1 MNLIAE
7 LRRRKVIQVG
17 AAYLVVAWLLIQIV
31 ATVAPQLQLPEWVPR
46 LVTLLLMVGFPV
58 AVVMA
63 WVFEVMPEGV
73 RVDARKTGNKRMY
86 VSAAVFAAAAL
97 AWYVRGDRA
106 AQEVVVAAPSAPTA
120 APAPPATSASTTAA
134 PADPVAP
141 PPTKS
146 IAVLAFADMS
156 PDKDSEYLSDGI
168 AEEILNALAGVGDLQ
183 VAARTSSFYYKDRNE
198 SLRDIGK
205 TLGVAHV
212 LEGSVRRQGEKVRI
226 TAQLIRVADGFHRWS
241 DTYDGDLADV
251 FALQERIAR
260 AITDELKVVLSGGQ
274 QEQLVDV
281 GTDNAEAYG
290 HYLRGRYFWNRR
302 TAANISLAIE
312 QFRAAADADPEFAK
326 AYSGI
331 ADCYAILP
339 YYASIR
345 SDQTI
350 AQARIFAARALA
362 LDEGLAEAHTSSAFE
377 RVTQWDWSGAEQ
389 AFRRAIELNPRYAT
403 AHFWYA
409 RMLAGLG
416 RYDDALERLREAHRL
431 EPLSRVIR
439 DNLTQF
445 HILRNE
451 PAIVLVEARRLVEL
465 APDYPSGHALLGRV
479 LLLNGKP
486 DEALIAVDR
495 AIAMETGIRA
505 RLARI
510 AALVALGRH
519 DEAASLAREYEGQH
533 AVGNLDAYWVANA
546 YVDLGDDG
554 QALAWLE
561 RAIAERSALVS
572 GVRADT
578 SMLRLRDDPRFR
590 AIVARM
596 GMPE

>member
-63 WVFEVMPEGV
+63 WVFEVTPEGV
-73 RVDARKTGNKRMY
+73 RVDARKTGSKRMY

-281 GTDNAEAYG
+281 GTDNAAAYG

-439 DNLTQF
+439 DNLTHF

-451 PAIVLVEARRLVEL
+451 PAIALVEARRLVEL

>member
-1 MNLIAE
+1 M
-7 LRRRKVIQVG
+7 
-17 AAYLVVAWLLIQIV
+17 
-31 ATVAPQLQLPEWVPR
+31 
-46 LVTLLLMVGFPV
+46 
-58 AVVMA
+58 
-63 WVFEVMPEGV
+63 
-73 RVDARKTGNKRMY
+73 
-86 VSAAVFAAAAL
+86 
-97 AWYVRGDRA
+97 RGDRA

-439 DNLTQF
+439 DNLTHF

-451 PAIVLVEARRLVEL
+451 PAIALVEARRLVEL

-590 AIVARM
+590 AIIARM

>member
-73 RVDARKTGNKRMY
+73 RVDARKTGSKRMY

>member
-63 WVFEVMPEGV
+63 WVFEVTPEGV
-73 RVDARKTGNKRMY
+73 RVDARKTGSKRMY
-86 VSAAVFAAAAL
+86 VSAAVLAAAAL

-281 GTDNAEAYG
+281 GTDNAAAYG

-451 PAIVLVEARRLVEL
+451 PAIALVEARRLVEL

-590 AIVARM
+590 AI
-596 GMPE
+596 

>member
-73 RVDARKTGNKRMY
+73 RVDARKTGSKRMY
-86 VSAAVFAAAAL
+86 VSAAVLAAAAL

-451 PAIVLVEARRLVEL
+451 PAIALVEARRLVEL

>member
-73 RVDARKTGNKRMY
+73 RVDARKTGSKRMY
-86 VSAAVFAAAAL
+86 VSAAVLAAAAL

-281 GTDNAEAYG
+281 GTDNAAAYG

-451 PAIVLVEARRLVEL
+451 PAIALVEARRLVEL

>member
-63 WVFEVMPEGV
+63 WVFEVTPEGV
-73 RVDARKTGNKRMY
+73 RVDARKTGSKRMY

-281 GTDNAEAYG
+281 GTDNAAAYG

-451 PAIVLVEARRLVEL
+451 PAIALVEARRLVEL

>member
-63 WVFEVMPEGV
+63 WVFEVTPEGV
-73 RVDARKTGNKRMY
+73 RVDARKTGSKRMY
-86 VSAAVFAAAAL
+86 VSAAVLAAAAL

-451 PAIVLVEARRLVEL
+451 PAIALVEARRLVEL

>member
-73 RVDARKTGNKRMY
+73 RVDARKTGSKRMY
-86 VSAAVFAAAAL
+86 VSAAVLAAAAL

-281 GTDNAEAYG
+281 GTDNAAAYG

-439 DNLTQF
+439 DNLTHF

-451 PAIVLVEARRLVEL
+451 PAIALVEARRLVEL

-590 AIVARM
+590 AIIARM

>member
-281 GTDNAEAYG
+281 GTDNAAAYG

-451 PAIVLVEARRLVEL
+451 PAIALVEARRLVEL

-590 AIVARM
+590 AIIARM

>member
-63 WVFEVMPEGV
+63 WVFEVTPEGV
-73 RVDARKTGNKRMY
+73 RVDARKTGSKRMY
-86 VSAAVFAAAAL
+86 VSAAVLAAAAL

-281 GTDNAEAYG
+281 GTDNAAAYG

-451 PAIVLVEARRLVEL
+451 PAIALVEARRLVEL

-572 GVRADT
+572 GARADT

>member
-63 WVFEVMPEGV
+63 WVFEVTPEGV
-73 RVDARKTGNKRMY
+73 RVDARKTGSKRMY

-281 GTDNAEAYG
+281 GTDNAAAYG

-451 PAIVLVEARRLVEL
+451 PAIALVEARRLVEL

-590 AIVARM
+590 AIIARM

>member
-73 RVDARKTGNKRMY
+73 RVDARKTGSKRMY
-86 VSAAVFAAAAL
+86 VSAAVLAAAAL

-281 GTDNAEAYG
+281 GTDNAAAYG

-451 PAIVLVEARRLVEL
+451 PAIALVEARRLVEL

-590 AIVARM
+590 AIIARM

>member
-63 WVFEVMPEGV
+63 WVFEVTPEGV
-73 RVDARKTGNKRMY
+73 RVDARKTGSKRMY
-86 VSAAVFAAAAL
+86 VSAAVLAAAAL

-439 DNLTQF
+439 DNLTHF

-451 PAIVLVEARRLVEL
+451 PAIALVEARRLVEL

-590 AIVARM
+590 AIIARM

>member
-63 WVFEVMPEGV
+63 WVFEVTPEGV
-73 RVDARKTGNKRMY
+73 RVDARKTGSKRMY
-86 VSAAVFAAAAL
+86 VSAAVLAAAAL

-281 GTDNAEAYG
+281 GTDNAAAYG

-416 RYDDALERLREAHRL
+416 RYDDALERIREAQRI

-451 PAIVLVEARRLVEL
+451 PAIALVEARRLVEL

>member
-73 RVDARKTGNKRMY
+73 RVDARKTGSKRMY
-86 VSAAVFAAAAL
+86 VSAAVLAAAAL

-281 GTDNAEAYG
+281 GTDNAAAYG

-439 DNLTQF
+439 DNLTHF

-451 PAIVLVEARRLVEL
+451 PAIALVEARRLVEL

>member
-63 WVFEVMPEGV
+63 WVFEVTPEGV
-73 RVDARKTGNKRMY
+73 RVDARKTGSKRMY

-451 PAIVLVEARRLVEL
+451 PAIALVEARRLVEL

>member
-1 MNLIAE
+1 M
-7 LRRRKVIQVG
+7 
-17 AAYLVVAWLLIQIV
+17 
-31 ATVAPQLQLPEWVPR
+31 
-46 LVTLLLMVGFPV
+46 
-58 AVVMA
+58 
-63 WVFEVMPEGV
+63 
-73 RVDARKTGNKRMY
+73 
-86 VSAAVFAAAAL
+86 
-97 AWYVRGDRA
+97 
-106 AQEVVVAAPSAPTA
+106 
-120 APAPPATSASTTAA
+120 
-134 PADPVAP
+134 
-141 PPTKS
+141 
-146 IAVLAFADMS
+146 
-156 PDKDSEYLSDGI
+156 
-168 AEEILNALAGVGDLQ
+168 
-183 VAARTSSFYYKDRNE
+183 
-198 SLRDIGK
+198 
-205 TLGVAHV
+205 
-212 LEGSVRRQGEKVRI
+212 
-226 TAQLIRVADGFHRWS
+226 
-241 DTYDGDLADV
+241 
-251 FALQERIAR
+251 
-260 AITDELKVVLSGGQ
+260 
-274 QEQLVDV
+274 
-281 GTDNAEAYG
+281 
-290 HYLRGRYFWNRR
+290 
-302 TAANISLAIE
+302 
-312 QFRAAADADPEFAK
+312 
-326 AYSGI
+326 
-331 ADCYAILP
+331 
-339 YYASIR
+339 
-345 SDQTI
+345 
-350 AQARIFAARALA
+350 
-362 LDEGLAEAHTSSAFE
+362 
-377 RVTQWDWSGAEQ
+377 TQWDWSGAEQ

-416 RYDDALERLREAHRL
+416 RYDDALERIREAQRI

-451 PAIVLVEARRLVEL
+451 PAIALVEARRLVEL

-590 AIVARM
+590 AIIARM

>member
-63 WVFEVMPEGV
+63 WVFEVTPEGV

-281 GTDNAEAYG
+281 GTDNAAAYG

-439 DNLTQF
+439 DNLTHF

-451 PAIVLVEARRLVEL
+451 PAIALVEARRLVEL

>member
-63 WVFEVMPEGV
+63 WVFEVTPEGV
-73 RVDARKTGNKRMY
+73 RVDARKTGSKRMY
-86 VSAAVFAAAAL
+86 VSAAVLAAAAL

-281 GTDNAEAYG
+281 GTDNAAAYG

-451 PAIVLVEARRLVEL
+451 PAIALVEARRLVEL

-590 AIVARM
+590 AIIARM

>member
-63 WVFEVMPEGV
+63 WVFEVTPEGV
-73 RVDARKTGNKRMY
+73 RVDARKTGSKRMY
-86 VSAAVFAAAAL
+86 VSAAVLAAAAL

-106 AQEVVVAAPSAPTA
+106 AQEVVVAAPTAPTA

-281 GTDNAEAYG
+281 GTDNAAAYG

-451 PAIVLVEARRLVEL
+451 PAIALVEARRLVEL

-590 AIVARM
+590 AIIARM

>member
-63 WVFEVMPEGV
+63 WVFEVTPEGV
-73 RVDARKTGNKRMY
+73 RVDARKTGSKRMY
-86 VSAAVFAAAAL
+86 VSAAVLAAAAL

-281 GTDNAEAYG
+281 GTDNAAAYG

-451 PAIVLVEARRLVEL
+451 PAIALVEARRLVEL

>member
-63 WVFEVMPEGV
+63 WVFEVTPEGV
-73 RVDARKTGNKRMY
+73 RVDARKTGSKRMS

-281 GTDNAEAYG
+281 GTDNAAAYG

-451 PAIVLVEARRLVEL
+451 PAIALVEARRLVEL

>member
-17 AAYLVVAWLLIQIV
+17 AAYLVVAWLLIQVV

-63 WVFEVMPEGV
+63 WVFEVTPEGV
-73 RVDARKTGNKRMY
+73 RVDARKTGSKRMY

-281 GTDNAEAYG
+281 GTDNAAAYG

-451 PAIVLVEARRLVEL
+451 PAIALVEARRLVEL